1 MSLSKKA
8 AEQPAVKKSVIE
20 WCDEQSKD
28 EKELAIVWDGGGD
41 SGWVYFEIDGTTVEN
56 QYTEALVDYIVDEL
70 DYGSWAGEFTAN
82 GRAVYH
88 PENKMF
94 EGIDYYGED
103 ENEVLDTDIKIALP
117 KSLWFDTV
125 HVEVE
130 CHAEEHCRINV
141 STLVKNGFLTPKHSE
156 ICSNLEKELQDE
168 FDAVIENY
176 EDPEHDFRYCSDSW
190 ILDRSEGVALGDDL
204 IFSITKLD
212 VSVSNTSENQI
223 VLDLT
228 DENVL
233 EHINNRLSEE

>member
-1 MSLSKKA
+1 M
-8 AEQPAVKKSVIE
+8 
-20 WCDEQSKD
+20 
-28 EKELAIVWDGGGD
+28 
-41 SGWVYFEIDGTTVEN
+41 YFEIDGTTVEN
-56 QYTEALVDYIVDEL
+56 QYAEALVDYINDEL
-70 DYGSWAGEFTAN
+70 DYGSWAGEFTAS
-82 GRAVYH
+82 GRAVYDSTT
-88 PENKMF
+88 KQF
-94 EGIDYYGED
+94 EGTDYYSED

-130 CHAEEHCRINV
+130 CNQEEACRINV
-141 STLVKNGFLTPKHSE
+141 SALVKNGFLTPKHSE

-176 EDPEHDFRYCSDSW
+176 EDPEHEFRYCSDSW
-190 ILDRSEGVALGDDL
+190 VLDRSEGVSLGDDL

-212 VSVSNTSENQI
+212 VSVSNTTEKQI

-233 EHINNRLSEE
+233 EHINNRLNLEDGE

>member
-1 MSLSKKA
+1 MSKKT
-8 AEQPAVKKSVIE
+8 KISIIE

-28 EKELAIVWDGGGD
+28 EKELCIHWDGGGD
-41 SGWVYFEIDGTTVEN
+41 SGWVYLQVDGTTVEN
-56 QYTEALVDYIVDEL
+56 QYAEALVDYMNDEL
-70 DYGSWAGEFTAN
+70 DYGSWAGEFTAS
-82 GRAVYH
+82 GRAVYDSST
-88 PENKMF
+88 KQF
-94 EGIDYYGED
+94 EGTDYYGED

-130 CHAEEHCRINV
+130 CHQEEACRINV
-141 STLVKNGFLTPKHSE
+141 SALVKNGFLTPKHSE

-168 FDAVIENY
+168 FDAVIDNY
-176 EDPEHDFRYCSDSW
+176 EDPEYEFRYCSDSW
-190 ILDRSEGVALGDDL
+190 VLDRSEGVSLGDDL

-212 VSVSNTSENQI
+212 VSVSSVSERQI

-233 EHINNRLSEE
+233 EHINNRLSLEDDK